1 MVHLLLAIIYVSF
14 ISLGLPDS
22 LLGSAWPSMY
32 EGLNVPV
39 SYAGIISMTISA
51 GTVISSLQSDRLNR
65 MLGTGKV
72 TAVSVGMT
80 AAALFGF
87 SISDSYW
94 MLCFWAI
101 PYGLGAGSV
110 DAALN
115 NYVALHYA
123 SRHMSWLHCMWGV
136 GTSVGPYV
144 MSTALTHGQTWNMG
158 YRYIALFQMA
168 LTAVLVFSI
177 PVWKKAFAKEV
188 TPIEGVDSSASA
200 APTTPKN
207 GDDQKAAT
215 KDKDALDSSKPLTLG
230 QIVAIPG
237 AKEVMLTFL
246 CYCSL
251 EATAGLWASSYLVL
265 HAGLT
270 AETAAAFASLYYL
283 GITIGRA
290 ISGFITFK
298 LNDVAMVRL
307 GYTIMAIGLAGIL
320 LPLGTPITLLGLVLL
335 GIGSGPVYPC
345 LIHST
350 PDHFGA
356 DRSQAIIGV
365 QMASAYTGTC
375 LMPPIFGLLANHISP
390 ALYPFYLLVF
400 LVLMILMHE
409 QLQKRVG

>member
-39 SYAGIISMTISA
+39 SYAGIISMIISA

-65 MLGTGKV
+65 LLGTGKV
-72 TAVSVGMT
+72 TAISVGMT

-94 MLCFWAI
+94 MLCLWAI

-168 LTAVLVFSI
+168 LTAVLIFSI
-177 PVWKKAFAKEV
+177 PVWKKAFAAE
-188 TPIEGVDSSASA
+188 
-200 APTTPKN
+200 TTPVGNADTKN
-207 GDDQKAAT
+207 
-215 KDKDALDSSKPLTLG
+215 SSKPLTLP

-237 AKEVMLTFL
+237 AKEVMLTFF

-251 EATAGLWASSYLVL
+251 EATTGLWAASYLVL
-265 HAGLT
+265 HGGLA

-283 GITIGRA
+283 GITLGRA
-290 ISGFITFK
+290 VSGFITFK
-298 LNDVAMVRL
+298 LDDVAMVRL
-307 GYTIMAIGLAGIL
+307 GYTIMGIGLACVL
-320 LPLGTPITLLGLVLL
+320 LPLGTPLTLLGLVLL
-335 GIGSGPVYPC
+335 GVGSGPVYPC

-350 PDHFGA
+350 PEHFGA

-365 QMASAYTGTC
+365 QMAAAYTGTC
-375 LMPPIFGLLANHISP
+375 LMPPIFGLLANHISV
-390 ALYPFYLLVF
+390 ALYPFYLLVL

-409 QLQKRVG
+409 QLQKRVR